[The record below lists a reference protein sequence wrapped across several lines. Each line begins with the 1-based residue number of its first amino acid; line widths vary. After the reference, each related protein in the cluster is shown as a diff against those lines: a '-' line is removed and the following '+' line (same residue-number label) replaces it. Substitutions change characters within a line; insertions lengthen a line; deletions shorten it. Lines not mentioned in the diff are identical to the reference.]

1 MAVSLN
7 IKVVP
12 YDNDADLIINGKHYV
27 IETARMD
34 DLEDLRRLIHDQ
46 PDYVFDA
53 LVAMMKEAVGS

>member
-12 YDNDADLIINGKHYV
+12 FGDDADLIINGKHYV
-27 IETARMD
+27 IETARMG

-53 LVAMMKEAVGS
+53 LVGMMKEAVQA